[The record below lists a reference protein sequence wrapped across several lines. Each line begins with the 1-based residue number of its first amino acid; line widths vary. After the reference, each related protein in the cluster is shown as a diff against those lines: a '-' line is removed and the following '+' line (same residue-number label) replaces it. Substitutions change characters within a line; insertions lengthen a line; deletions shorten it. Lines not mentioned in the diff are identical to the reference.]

1 MLKLPEHS
9 VPNLQGE
16 LLNQELI
23 LNWRKNFSYLQE
35 LWNISIDVYIIQVQV
50 GISNIDYFFL
60 VAAFK
65 LRLSF

>member
-9 VPNLQGE
+9 VPDLQSE

-23 LNWRKNFSYLQE
+23 LNWHKNFSYLQE
-35 LWNISIDVYIIQVQV
+35 LWNILIDVYIIQVQV
-50 GISNIDYFFL
+50 GINNIDYFFL